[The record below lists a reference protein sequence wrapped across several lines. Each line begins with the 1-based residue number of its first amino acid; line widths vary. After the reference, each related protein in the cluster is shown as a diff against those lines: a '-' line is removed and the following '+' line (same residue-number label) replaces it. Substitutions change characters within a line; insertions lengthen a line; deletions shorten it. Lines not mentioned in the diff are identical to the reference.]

1 MNVLRFARSALGRRG
16 KAARTVSCSSLGGRS
31 ASFWLCPLY
40 LIKGTEFRQTVETKT
55 RKSREGISP
64 LGLMRTRL
72 KMYGG
77 EVAEVM
83 VFDKP
88 TFNPY
93 HVENPSHVACPQDEY
108 EVLRVKIDGGS
119 IDENGEI
126 TLAGD
131 VDNLK
136 RAKRRA
142 RTAVFDYAM
151 CNPDLDTFIT
161 LTLNGEFVDRYD
173 YNAVVKRLNVWLDN
187 RVRRHGLKYIMVAE
201 RHKDGAIH
209 FHGLVN
215 HTAVKLENSGKKDK
229 RRHVIY
235 NVTDWTLGF
244 TTAVRVWGDRANVC
258 KYIVKYIT
266 KGEQKVG
273 GRWYYSGGDL
283 CKPSYTYTNQTD
295 VEKYINGD
303 FERYEVELKGKRGKV
318 EIYSR
323 LWGKSCNASPKKEKA
338 DTTRQ

>member
-1 MNVLRFARSALGRRG
+1 
-16 KAARTVSCSSLGGRS
+16 
-31 ASFWLCPLY
+31 
-40 LIKGTEFRQTVETKT
+40 
-55 RKSREGISP
+55 
-64 LGLMRTRL
+64 
-72 KMYGG
+72 MYGG

-93 HVENPSHVACPQDEY
+93 HVESPSHGACPQDEY
-108 EVLRVKIDGGS
+108 EVLQAKIDGGS

-131 VDNLK
+131 AENLK

-151 CNPDLDTFIT
+151 CNPDLDTFVT
-161 LTLNGEFVDRYD
+161 LTLNGELVDRYD

-187 RVRRHGLKYIMVAE
+187 RVRRHGLKYVMVAE

-323 LWGKSCNASPKKEKA
+323 LWGKAGKSCNASPKKEKA
-338 DTTRQ
+338 TAAMK